1 MQAISQG
8 WEGDL
13 PALPFLPAASLPS
26 SLPTSWPHAPSLLFP
41 SLLSSFRACSS
52 HHPGLCTLAPLW
64 PLPCS
69 RPWVCPSPRSSFV
82 GAPGVTDSW
91 GWVRGWCVKSLRGL
105 SMGGWVLNKSVG
117 VDQDSPDADVFVLML
132 SRRAAHP
139 KHIIFIT

>member
-1 MQAISQG
+1 M
-8 WEGDL
+8 
-13 PALPFLPAASLPS
+13 
-26 SLPTSWPHAPSLLFP
+26 
-41 SLLSSFRACSS
+41 
-52 HHPGLCTLAPLW
+52 
-64 PLPCS
+64 
-69 RPWVCPSPRSSFV
+69 
-82 GAPGVTDSW
+82 TDSW